1 MRAGNITI
9 FLSLTTALLSIIQLL
24 INFLMKCTCRCLLAD
39 VQQKKT
45 PSEEKCQ
52 IVCLRRENGKKL
64 IDYRQVRSIKG
75 RATCTTTT
83 NQTQPCVLM
92 LFRISSID
100 G

>member
-52 IVCLRRENGKKL
+52 IVCLRRENGKKNL
-64 IDYRQVRSIKG
+64 LTIAKSDLLKVGPLAQQQQIRHNPV
-75 RATCTTTT
+75 
-83 NQTQPCVLM
+83 
-92 LFRISSID
+92 F
-100 G
+100 